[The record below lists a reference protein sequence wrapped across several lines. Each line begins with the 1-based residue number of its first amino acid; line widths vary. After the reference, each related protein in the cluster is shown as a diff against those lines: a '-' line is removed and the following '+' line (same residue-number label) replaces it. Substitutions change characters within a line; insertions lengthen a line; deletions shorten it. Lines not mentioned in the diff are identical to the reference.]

1 MDTPVKHYKFVNSKT
16 DNVIYYY
23 SVSTDLSEEQIK
35 QKLEAVKSRV
45 AVDNGVY
52 AGTVYWEEVKEDK

>member
-23 SVSTDLSEEQIK
+23 SVSTNLSEEQIK
-35 QKLEAVKSRV
+35 QKLEAVKSQV